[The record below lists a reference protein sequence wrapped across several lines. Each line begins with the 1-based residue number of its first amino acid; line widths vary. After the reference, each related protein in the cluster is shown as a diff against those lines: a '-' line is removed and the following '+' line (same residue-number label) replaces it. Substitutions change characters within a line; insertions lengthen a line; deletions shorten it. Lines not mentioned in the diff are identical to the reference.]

1 MIKKKKQQK
10 VWSVSWCVQVPEK
23 TGPRSLE
30 VLNVVIIIEVLSTE
44 KKKKKML

>member
-1 MIKKKKQQK
+1 M
-10 VWSVSWCVQVPEK
+10 QVPEK

-44 KKKKKML
+44 KKKKKDAVKMRNALKLCYFDHS